1 MKVVLLKD
9 VKGSGKKGEIV
20 NVSDGYARNFLF
32 KQGLAKEANASAINE
47 NKQQKEASAYHKSV
61 EIANAKELASVLKT
75 KTVNLKVKC
84 GENGKIF
91 GSITSQ
97 EISSALEKQGISLD
111 KKKIV
116 LQNPIKTVG
125 SYTITAKIYPEI
137 QATFKVVVDP
147 E

>member
-20 NVSDGYARNFLF
+20 NVSDGYARNFLL

-61 EIANAKELASVLKT
+61 EIANAKELANVLKT
-75 KTVNLKVKC
+75 KTVTLKAKC

-97 EISSALEKQGISLD
+97 EIATALEKQGVILD

-116 LQNPIKTVG
+116 LPTPIKTVG

-137 QATFKVVVDP
+137 QSTFKVVV
-147 E
+147 EAE

>member
-20 NVSDGYARNFLF
+20 NVSDGYARNFLL
-32 KQGLAKEANASAINE
+32 KQGLAKEANASALNE
-47 NKQQKEASAYHKSV
+47 NKQQKEANAYHKSV

-97 EISSALEKQGISLD
+97 EISSALEKQGIVLD

-116 LQNPIKTVG
+116 LPSPIKTIG
-125 SYTITAKIYPEI
+125 NYSITAKIYPEI
-137 QATFKVVVDP
+137 QATFNVVV
-147 E
+147 EAE

>member
-1 MKVVLLKD
+1 MKVILLKD

-32 KQGLAKEANASAINE
+32 KQGLAKEASSVALNE

-61 EIANAKELASVLKT
+61 EIANAKSLAEVIKT
-75 KTVNLKVKC
+75 KTIFLKVKC

-97 EISSALEKQGISLD
+97 EISNALKEQGVELD

-116 LQNPIKTVG
+116 LVSPIKNAGT
-125 SYTITAKIYPEI
+125 YFITAKIYPEI
-137 QATFKVVVDP
+137 SAVFKVEVIA

>member
-20 NVSDGYARNFLF
+20 NVSDGYARNFLL

-61 EIANAKELASVLKT
+61 EIANAKELAGILKT
-75 KTVNLKVKC
+75 KTVTLKAKC

-97 EISSALEKQGISLD
+97 EIATALEKQGVVLD

-116 LQNPIKTVG
+116 LPTPIKTIG
-125 SYTITAKIYPEI
+125 AYTITAKIYPEI
-137 QATFKVVVDP
+137 QSTFKVVV
-147 E
+147 EAE

>member
-32 KQGLAKEANASAINE
+32 KQGLAKEANASALNE

-61 EIANAKELASVLKT
+61 EIANAKELANVLKT

-97 EISSALEKQGISLD
+97 EISSALEKQGIALD

-116 LQNPIKTVG
+116 LPTPIKTIG
-125 SYTITAKIYPEI
+125 NYSITAKIYPEI
-137 QATFKVVVDP
+137 QATFKVIVDA

>member
-20 NVSDGYARNFLF
+20 NVSDGYARNFLL

-61 EIANAKELASVLKT
+61 EIANAKELANVLKT

-97 EISSALEKQGISLD
+97 EISSALEKQGIALD

-125 SYTITAKIYPEI
+125 SYSITAKIYPEI